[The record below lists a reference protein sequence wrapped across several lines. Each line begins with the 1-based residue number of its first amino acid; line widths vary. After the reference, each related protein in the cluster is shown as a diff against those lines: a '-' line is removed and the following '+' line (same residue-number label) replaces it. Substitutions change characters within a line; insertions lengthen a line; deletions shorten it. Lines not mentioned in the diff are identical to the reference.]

1 MKLYELILSD
11 EEVQGIDAI
20 SVVGSPAMESQF
32 IMLSEEKKV
41 AFAKVDNEKQ
51 ILLGVAMIP
60 EKKIYRVD
68 PDTNEE
74 FNVFFS
80 KETIKRA
87 SELYLKKGNQ
97 SNANLEHS
105 KIALSGTI
113 VESWIVEDTQKDK
126 TALYGIDAPVGSWV
140 VAMKIEDKEQWNLC
154 KESGTGFSIEGMF
167 NERVILNKLD
177 MDFKQM
183 KDEIV
188 NEFKTMFARQ
198 VKLAQWK
205 SLDGTLTLETETD
218 TPAVGGSIMLVTP
231 DGSVAAPIGEYQLAD
246 GITISVA
253 EVGVISEISNE
264 VEEVP
269 MVEELSAPNSIPDVA
284 ELKNAI
290 SSMLIKFSEDL
301 EVRFKS
307 IETKLSE
314 QVQENEA
321 LKVELSNAPAVEK
334 TNVAPFTK
342 SSKVELSQMSKTERL
357 QYTINQIKN

>member
-1 MKLYELILSD
+1 
-11 EEVQGIDAI
+11 
-20 SVVGSPAMESQF
+20 
-32 IMLSEEKKV
+32 
-41 AFAKVDNEKQ
+41 
-51 ILLGVAMIP
+51 
-60 EKKIYRVD
+60 
-68 PDTNEE
+68 
-74 FNVFFS
+74 
-80 KETIKRA
+80 
-87 SELYLKKGNQ
+87 
-97 SNANLEHS
+97 
-105 KIALSGTI
+105 
-113 VESWIVEDTQKDK
+113 
-126 TALYGIDAPVGSWV
+126 
-140 VAMKIEDKEQWNLC
+140 
-154 KESGTGFSIEGMF
+154 
-167 NERVILNKLD
+167 

-205 SLDGTLTLETETD
+205 SADGTLTLETETD

-269 MVEELSAPNSIPDVA
+269 MVEELSAPTSIPDVA

-301 EVRFKS
+301 EVRFKT